1 MQYKRVL
8 PRAISAFH
16 CLVLISTGFDERL
29 SYMGGMFGA
38 GIYFA
43 ENSSKSNQYV
53 FGYCGGNGCAT
64 HKNRSCYHC
73 PRQMLMCRVTL
84 GKAFLQFSAMKV
96 SCRSVQQNVLG
107 IDRCCPLS
115 ADTFSSSRLT
125 AVRGIF
131 LAVSH
136 ASVALTLRIYGGGAI
151 LKTRYVHTC
160 SCERSIL
167 CSFGRADLRGK

>member
-1 MQYKRVL
+1 MQYKHVS
-8 PRAISAFH
+8 PRATSAFH

-96 SCRSVQQNVLG
+96 SCRPVNGTTKCAWYRPLLSIVLTRIVRRYIFFFKANCG
-107 IDRCCPLS
+107 AKNFSRCFSCFSRIDP
-115 ADTFSSSRLT
+115 
-125 AVRGIF
+125 
-131 LAVSH
+131 
-136 ASVALTLRIYGGGAI
+136 
-151 LKTRYVHTC
+151 
-160 SCERSIL
+160 
-167 CSFGRADLRGK
+167 